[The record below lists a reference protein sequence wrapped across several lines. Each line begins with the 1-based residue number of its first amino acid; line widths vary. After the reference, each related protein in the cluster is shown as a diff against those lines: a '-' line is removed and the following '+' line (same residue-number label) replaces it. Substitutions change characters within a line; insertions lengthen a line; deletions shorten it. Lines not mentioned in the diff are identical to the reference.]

1 MCNATAQ
8 SAWCSKS
15 NGDRAF
21 LQTRVEFRHEERMPG
36 EPLKT
41 LVVLESDDGRMCQFE
56 VADEWLVNQGIEE
69 GDEWPEDIDKA
80 DQLAEQIAIQNACMD
95 SYFESLSQL
104 EEF

>member
-1 MCNATAQ
+1 
-8 SAWCSKS
+8 
-15 NGDRAF
+15 
-21 LQTRVEFRHEERMPG
+21 
-36 EPLKT
+36 
-41 LVVLESDDGRMCQFE
+41 MCQFD